1 MTKTKD
7 KNPHLKETKDKNPH
21 LKETKD
27 KNPHLKETKDKEL
40 KGKNNLVGRV
50 KKVIKKSRRKL
61 GEEKFEKELQR
72 TIEFLAQLQ
81 TKLDNSHSPK
91 AGDKALAKVEK
102 KSVRGAGNSGEK
114 KVARNTVKKVK
125 AKPSKKS
132 VKKTAG
138 NGAGRKRKSAAPLI
152 KDVIPGV
159 ESRIALQAEAPE
171 PQTGD

>member
-1 MTKTKD
+1 MIK
-7 KNPHLKETKDKNPH
+7 
-21 LKETKD
+21 TKD

-91 AGDKALAKVEK
+91 AGDKGMAKVEK
-102 KSVRGAGNSGEK
+102 KSVRGKAVEK
-114 KVARNTVKKVK
+114 KVARNTAKKAK
-125 AKPSKKS
+125 AKPGKKS
-132 VKKTAG
+132 VKPAG
-138 NGAGRKRKSAAPLI
+138 NGAGRKRKGAAPLI
-152 KDVIPGV
+152 KDVAPAV
-159 ESRIALQAEAPE
+159 ESVIAMQAEAPK
-171 PQTGD
+171 PRHGD

>member
-1 MTKTKD
+1 MTK
-7 KNPHLKETKDKNPH
+7 TKDKNPH

-81 TKLDNSHSPK
+81 TKLDNSHGPK

-102 KSVRGAGNSGEK
+102 KSVRGDGNSGER
-114 KVARNTVKKVK
+114 KVAPKTAKKAK

-138 NGAGRKRKSAAPLI
+138 NGAGRKRKGAAPLI
-152 KDVIPGV
+152 KDVGPGV
-159 ESRIALQAEAPE
+159 ESVLALQAEASE
-171 PQTGD
+171 PGD

>member
-1 MTKTKD
+1 MTK
-7 KNPHLKETKDKNPH
+7 
-21 LKETKD
+21 TKD

-81 TKLDNSHSPK
+81 IKLDNSHDGREGNGTP
-91 AGDKALAKVEK
+91 GKVEK
-102 KSVRGAGNSGEK
+102 NSVKRAGRKIENKTSRGAAK
-114 KVARNTVKKVK
+114 K

-132 VKKTAG
+132 VKKAAG
-138 NGAGRKRKSAAPLI
+138 NGAGRKGRGAAPQI
-152 KDVIPGV
+152 KDPTSSAETVMT
-159 ESRIALQAEAPE
+159 LQAETPSME
-171 PQTGD
+171 Q